1 MQKFFNLSL
10 NVILLALVM
19 AFIACQNEEP
29 FETDIDSELTLAAE
43 SSVIEMMKRT
53 TSNDGSYDNIVDG
66 ASCLGIQFPYDVTVN
81 GFELH
86 VETMEDLEK
95 LEKILD
101 AADEGEHKIQIAFPI
116 TVTLADYTEKVIDSE
131 AMLQKHVE
139 QCVEGGED
147 DDIECVDLMYP
158 VNLFTYNPNF
168 QQTGSVT
175 VNHDKELRRFL
186 EGLVDTDLMSIEFPL
201 VLQLFDGSEVSVGSN
216 SEMADALDRAL
227 EVCDEDDDNDYN
239 DDDFTKASLDSLLVT
254 CPWLVKKLKRMDFD
268 SSEHYQ
274 KYLLTFIEDG
284 KMISDNGFSPV
295 SEGEWS
301 VTVSDYKVFLH
312 MEFKDDEVFNG
323 SMYTYEIGEGI
334 IKMDGGESDIMILE
348 QRCGYENQTCS
359 ETFIEETL
367 NSGCRWSITDGQ
379 GEFIEDL
386 NIDFSPKK
394 LQAYDPNDTVA
405 DEGSWD
411 ISGTTITFD
420 ELSTY
425 LVDYTGDWEVIA
437 CSEDRF
443 RLQRGD
449 ETLVLVKQ
457 CDMESQL

>member
-1 MQKFFNLSL
+1 MQKLFNLSL
-10 NVILLALVM
+10 NVILLAMVM

-81 GFELH
+81 GFEMH
-86 VETMEDLEK
+86 IETMEDLEDI
-95 LEKILD
+95 EKILD
-101 AADEGEHKIQIAFPI
+101 AADEEEHNIQIAFPI
-116 TVTLADYTEKVIDSE
+116 TVTLADYTEIVIDSE
-131 AMLQKHVE
+131 TMLQKYIE
-139 QCVEGGED
+139 QCVEGGDD
-147 DDIECVDLMYP
+147 DDIECVDVMYP

-201 VLQLFDGSEVSVGSN
+201 VLQMFDGSEISVSNN
-216 SEMADALDRAL
+216 SEMADAMDRAL
-227 EVCDEDDDNDYN
+227 EVCDEDDDDDYN

-254 CPWLVKKLKRMDFD
+254 CPWLVKKLKRMDLD

-284 KMISDNGFSPV
+284 KVISDDGFSPV

-301 VTVSDYKVFLH
+301 VTVSDFKVFLN
-312 MEFKDDEVFNG
+312 MEFKDDDVFNG

-334 IKMDGGESDIMILE
+334 IKMDGGKNDKIILE
-348 QRCGYENQTCS
+348 QNCGYENQTCS
-359 ETFIEETL
+359 EAFIEETL

-394 LQAYDPNDTVA
+394 MQAYNPNDTVA

-411 ISGTTITFD
+411 ISGTTITFND
-420 ELSTY
+420 LTTS
-425 LVDYTGDWEVIA
+425 LVDYTGDWEVIS
-437 CSEDRF
+437 CSEERF

-449 ETLVLVKQ
+449 EILVLVKQ
-457 CDMESQL
+457 CNQES